1 MENPESAK
9 HLWLKAGFTWK
20 WWEMRW
26 VKLPGHRQGLP
37 GKVISFYILPLDP
50 AYKAEL
56 AGHVPVTGK
65 ATYHLRCRATLYL
78 TWHRTRGRYG
88 SDRG

>member
-1 MENPESAK
+1 M
-9 HLWLKAGFTWK
+9 
-20 WWEMRW
+20 
-26 VKLPGHRQGLP
+26 KLPGHRPGLP

-65 ATYHLRCRATLYL
+65 ATYHLRCRASPVPYMVQNKGAL
-78 TWHRTRGRYG
+78 WK
-88 SDRG
+88 